1 MPRIT
6 RMDDDA
12 PTRDPVGMKRHP
24 DRMSLPVSGLS
35 TAGRFAFACKLA
47 LCRLVS
53 WEIAVM
59 TKFTTDLSR
68 QPANVTDMTQED
80 RVTYRRWAYGWFI
93 AYSVLL
99 GSMVIFSVATRPE
112 RRTMEASRTIGVE
125 PMADTTASIAVST
138 RKQHPR

>member
-1 MPRIT
+1 
-6 RMDDDA
+6 
-12 PTRDPVGMKRHP
+12 
-24 DRMSLPVSGLS
+24 
-35 TAGRFAFACKLA
+35 
-47 LCRLVS
+47 
-53 WEIAVM
+53 M

-125 PMADTTASIAVST
+125 PMADTTASIPVST